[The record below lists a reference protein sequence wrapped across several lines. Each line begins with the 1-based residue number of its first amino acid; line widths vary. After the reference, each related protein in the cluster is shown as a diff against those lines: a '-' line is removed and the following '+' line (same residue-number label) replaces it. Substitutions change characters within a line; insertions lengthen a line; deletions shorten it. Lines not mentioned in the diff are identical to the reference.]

1 MLPSWI
7 TAKHL
12 MNLSE
17 VRAFTTIAWRDGRV
31 VFLDQTL
38 LPGTVREVTTAD
50 PLVVAEAIRSLRI
63 RGAPAIGVAAAYGVA
78 LAAREVS
85 GAASAREVVADAIR
99 TFRAT
104 RPTAV
109 NLFHAMDRMQRITDS
124 SFDGTLSSALLE
136 EADRINREDIEA
148 CRMIGEHGS
157 ALLAPGSSVL
167 THCNAG
173 ALATAGQGTALGVIF
188 AAHRQGKIVRVYA
201 DETRPLLQGARLTTW
216 ELLAKGIETVLI
228 TDNTAGTV
236 IARGLVQA
244 VIVGADRI
252 AANGDTANKVGTYPL
267 AVLADLHKVP
277 FYVAAP
283 TSTIDPALPTGEKIP
298 IEERDSSEVI
308 EFAGTK
314 VAPEGVRVFSP
325 AFDVTPNKFISA
337 IVTELGVL
345 TPPFT
350 QSILGLR
357 AS

>member
-1 MLPSWI
+1 
-7 TAKHL
+7 
-12 MNLSE
+12 MNPTGG
-17 VRAFTTIAWRDGRV
+17 RTFATIAWRDGRV

-78 LAAREVS
+78 LASKESSRT
-85 GAASAREVVADAIR
+85 ASMRDTVMNAIR
-99 TFRAT
+99 MFRGT

-109 NLFHAMDRMQRITDS
+109 NLFHAMDRMQRIVDTSIDEILP
-124 SFDGTLSSALLE
+124 DALLQ
-136 EADRINREDIEA
+136 EAERINREDVDA
-148 CRMIGEHGS
+148 CRKIGEFGA
-157 ALLAPGSSVL
+157 ALIAPGSSIL

-188 AAHRQGKIVRVYA
+188 TAHRQGKIVRVYA

-216 ELLAKGIETVLI
+216 ELLAAGIETVLI

-267 AVLADLHKVP
+267 AVLANYHQIP

-283 TSTIDPALPTGEKIP
+283 TSTIDGALPSGDTIP
-298 IEERDSSEVI
+298 IEERDPSEVI
-308 EFAGTK
+308 EFAGTQ
-314 VAPEGVRVFSP
+314 VAPDGVKVFSP

-337 IVTELGVL
+337 IVTEEGVL
-345 TPPFT
+345 KPPFHQT
-350 QSILGLR
+350 IPGLR
-357 AS
+357 DSHY